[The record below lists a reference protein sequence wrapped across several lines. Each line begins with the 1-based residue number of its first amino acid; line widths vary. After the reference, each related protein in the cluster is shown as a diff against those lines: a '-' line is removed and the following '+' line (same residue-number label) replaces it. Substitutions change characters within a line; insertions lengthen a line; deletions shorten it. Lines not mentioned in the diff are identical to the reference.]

1 MDYGQVSEG
10 APGFLKPFENNRLVN
25 GTKEFLTSNSLVAKF
40 AFLLL
45 TLFAFLF
52 LLRLGVSL
60 LGYFLGP
67 SNSPYLIKG
76 MIDSKQMVVIP
87 QDPNVKGSKPIYRS
101 TNQRDGLEF
110 TWSVWININDL
121 KYNEGQYK
129 HIFHKGNDKIN
140 NKNKPYGL
148 NFPNNGPGLYI
159 APNTNDLVVIMNT
172 FNNINEE
179 VIIKDVPLNKWINVM
194 IVVENTTLDVYI
206 NGTIARRHELSSVPK
221 QNYGNV
227 YASMNGG
234 FSGYTS
240 NLRYFNKAI
249 GLNEIQSIV
258 NDGPNMT
265 MTAKSMTQSK
275 PPYFALRWFFFE
287 PSQTETDLYN

>member
-1 MDYGQVSEG
+1 MNYGQVSEG
-10 APGFLKPFENNRLVN
+10 APGFLKPFENNKIVN

-45 TLFAFLF
+45 VLFIFLF
-52 LLRLGVSL
+52 LLRVGVSL

-67 SNSPYLIKG
+67 SHSPYLIKG

-87 QDPNVKGSKPIYRS
+87 QNPNVKGSKPIYRS
-101 TNQRDGLEF
+101 TNQADGLEF
-110 TWSVWININDL
+110 SWSVWININDL

-140 NKNKPYGL
+140 NKVAPYGL

-159 APNTNDLVVIMNT
+159 APNANDLVIIMNT

-179 VIIKDVPLNKWINVM
+179 ITIKDIPLNKWINVM

-221 QNYGNV
+221 QNYGDV
-227 YASMNGG
+227 YVSMNGG

-240 NLRYFNKAI
+240 NLRYFDKSL
-249 GLNEIQSIV
+249 GLNEIQNIV
-258 NDGPNMT
+258 NEGPNLKMTGST
-265 MTAKSMTQSK
+265 MTGSK
-275 PPYFALRWFFFE
+275 PPYLALRWFFYE
-287 PSQTETDLYN
+287 QPSNADMYN